1 MNPNYNHNYGY
12 NDPFS
17 NIQPTSNNIPYQN
30 NNQKQFVS
38 PSNDIP
44 IINEITELNQQ
55 FCGIMKT
62 RLNGLK
68 NIATSYQR
76 TEYEDAVVMA
86 SLCKD
91 LGVVN
96 DFFNYAFIKKD
107 LNKIQL
113 KSDQVIRIFP
123 MIVTLC
129 SNKHEDYF
137 RTGINSAW
145 TVLKLFYDVIREAK
159 NTPTMGGVDLNRE
172 EKLKKYDTII
182 NYFIQLRELEMVN
195 LNLQKN
201 NIKDLNLPQFIGELD
216 HFLKSTTQQ

>member
-1 MNPNYNHNYGY
+1 MNPNYNYNYGY

-17 NIQPTSNNIPYQN
+17 NIQPPNNNLPYQN

-55 FCGIMKT
+55 FCGILKT

-96 DFFNYAFIKKD
+96 DFFNYA
-107 LNKIQL
+107 
-113 KSDQVIRIFP
+113 
-123 MIVTLC
+123 
-129 SNKHEDYF
+129 
-137 RTGINSAW
+137 
-145 TVLKLFYDVIREAK
+145 
-159 NTPTMGGVDLNRE
+159 
-172 EKLKKYDTII
+172 II
-182 NYFIQLRELEMVN
+182 IMLSSL
-195 LNLQKN
+195 
-201 NIKDLNLPQFIGELD
+201 
-216 HFLKSTTQQ
+216 T